1 MINNKKLFC
10 KWLLKSLLISVF
22 LLSTYIV
29 LDTEK
34 GLETVVL
41 IGKKFLPGQLKINVI
56 HGRLLGPIQ
65 LKGLTYQNNNINLTI
80 SEAKFEGYWRD
91 LLLQGKLNLGPIFI
105 DNLNL
110 FIKRESI
117 QKKSTPSQQKTFQ
130 IPKIFHFLKF
140 DSAVIYQMNIQSDN
154 LHIELQGSIQQQWH
168 IYWQLNIN
176 ELTNS
181 IPNLKGKVV
190 LHGKINGIFQQ
201 PEFNII
207 FEKTNLEWKKW
218 QFEQIQAALHIDTE
232 NKKWL
237 FNVAAAQLSNTSFQL
252 APLQL
257 KLSGSLSPFSL
268 RGNLSEFKL
277 NRLVQNEQF
286 PKIIIPN
293 TQISSNISKY
303 GLETSLQTFK
313 GNTNQLFAYLLL
325 PNYQARSWLRATQPV
340 HANIDLNFKD
350 LNFLS
355 QLFPE
360 VKHNKGTF
368 YTQLKISGLINKPL
382 FNLTL
387 NLRQASLDIPD
398 LGLNLKNINYQLHT
412 HKNNLIGT
420 GQIQSGKGFLELH
433 TTTDLLKPNLLTLID
448 LQGKDVT
455 IIHNLEYQITAT
467 PKLKIHANIQQ
478 IETDGYILFPE
489 ARIKINPK
497 NNNLI
502 ELSNDIVFLGDKKK
516 TFTFPFVLKNTIKL
530 EAGDDIHLQYQ
541 GLNTKLKGSLTINQD
556 SDHPLLATGQLNL
569 FPGEYSY
576 YGQSLKLKSNSSLN
590 FANTPIN
597 NPIVNITASR
607 NILILPISTTDTSID
622 TDIKSK
628 LGSSNFIQSAM
639 SSSQS
644 IPTQLE
650 VGLHVRGTLQNPH
663 IILFADPSN
672 IIKSQLDMLSYLIT
686 GQASNQLSAASTQL
700 LLNAA
705 TNLGSEK
712 NNIGQLISKV
722 QQEIGLDQLT
732 IGSKPIFNPTTN
744 SLQQNASLIVG
755 KNLSPKLN
763 ISYSLGLL
771 DQISIL
777 EINYLL
783 NKNFSLQTTSSNFA
797 NGLDLLYKLE
807 KH

>member
-1 MINNKKLFC
+1 MINNKKLFWI

-34 GLETVVL
+34 SLETVVL
-41 IGKKFLPGQLKINVI
+41 IGKQFLPGQLRISVI
-56 HGRLLGPIQ
+56 HGRLLGQIQ

-80 SEAKFEGYWRD
+80 SEARFEGYWRD

-117 QKKSTPSQQKTFQ
+117 RKKSIPSQQKTFQ
-130 IPKIFHFLKF
+130 IPKIFHFLNF
-140 DSAVIYQMNIQSDN
+140 DSVVIHQMNIQSNN
-154 LHIELQGSIQQQWH
+154 LHLELQGSIQQQWH
-168 IYWQLNIN
+168 IHWKLNIKDP
-176 ELTNS
+176 TS
-181 IPNLKGKVV
+181 YVRNLQGKVT
-190 LHGKINGIFQQ
+190 LQGSINGIFQQ

-207 FEKTNLEWKKW
+207 FYKTNLGWKEW
-218 QFEQIQAALHIDTE
+218 QFEQIQAALNIDTK

-237 FNVAAAQLSNTSFQL
+237 FKLATTQLSNTSFKL

-257 KLSGSLSPFSL
+257 KIYGSLSPFSL
-268 RGNLSEFKL
+268 QGNLSEFKL
-277 NRLVQNEQF
+277 NRLNQNEQF

-293 TQISSNISKY
+293 TQINSSVSKY
-303 GLETSLQTFK
+303 GLETLLQTFK
-313 GNTNQLFAYLLL
+313 GNKNQLFAYLSL
-325 PNYQARSWLRATQPV
+325 PHYQAHSWLRPTQPIF
-340 HANIDLNFKD
+340 ANIDLNLKD
-350 LNFLS
+350 LNFLT
-355 QLFPE
+355 QLFPDI
-360 VKHNKGTF
+360 KNNKGTF
-368 YTQLKISGLINKPL
+368 YTQLKISGLLNKPV
-382 FNLTL
+382 FNLSL
-387 NLRQASLDIPD
+387 NLQQASLDIPV
-398 LGLNLKNINYQLHT
+398 LGLNLKNISYQLHT
-412 HKNNLIGT
+412 YKNNLIGS
-420 GQIQSGKGFLELH
+420 GQVQSGKGSLELR
-433 TTTDLLKPNLLTLID
+433 TITDLLKQNLPTLID
-448 LQGKDVT
+448 LQGKDIT
-455 IIHNLEYQITAT
+455 ILNNPEYQITAT

-478 IETDGYILFPE
+478 IETDGTILFPK
-489 ARIKINPK
+489 ARIKINSK

-502 ELSNDIVFLGDKKK
+502 DLSNDVVFEGDKKP
-516 TFTFPFVLKNTIKL
+516 TLSLPFILKNSIKI
-530 EAGDDIHLQYQ
+530 EAGDDIQFQYR
-541 GLNTKLKGSLTINQD
+541 GLNSKLKGTLTINQD
-556 SDHPLLATGQLNL
+556 SDHPILATGQLKL

-576 YGQSLKLKSNSSLN
+576 YGQSLKLKSNSSLD

-607 NILILPISTTDTSID
+607 NIIILPVSTPYTSTDA
-622 TDIKSK
+622 KSK
-628 LGSSNFIQSAM
+628 LGSNNFIQSAM
-639 SSSQS
+639 FSSQS
-644 IPTQLE
+644 TPTPLE

-686 GQASNQLSAASTQL
+686 GQPSSQLSAASTQL

-732 IGSKPIFNPTTN
+732 IGAKPIFNPTTN
-744 SLQQNASLIVG
+744 SLQQNTSLIVV

-777 EINYLL
+777 NINYLL

-797 NGLDLLYKLE
+797 NGLDLFYKVE
-807 KH
+807 KQ

>member
-1 MINNKKLFC
+1 MINNKKLFLVS
-10 KWLLKSLLISVF
+10 WLLRSLLASVF
-22 LLSTYIV
+22 LLSSYIV
-29 LDTEK
+29 LNTER

-41 IGKKFLPGQLKINVI
+41 IGKQFLPGQLRVNVI

-65 LKGLTYQNNNINLTI
+65 LKELTYQNNKINLTI
-80 SEAKFEGYWRD
+80 SEVKFEGYWRD
-91 LLLQGKLNLGPIFI
+91 LLQGKLNLGPIYV

-110 FIKRESI
+110 FVKQQSN
-117 QKKSTPSQQKTFQ
+117 QKKSNPSQRKNFQ

-140 DSAVIYQMNIQSDN
+140 DSVVIHQMNIQSN
-154 LHIELQGSIQQQWH
+154 NIHLELQGSIQQQWH
-168 IYWQLNIN
+168 INWQLDIKDP
-176 ELTNS
+176 TS
-181 IPNLKGKVV
+181 YVRNLQGKVA
-190 LHGKINGIFQQ
+190 LQGSIKGIFQQ
-201 PEFNII
+201 PEFNLI
-207 FEKTNLEWKKW
+207 FEKTNLEWKEW
-218 QFEQIQAALHIDTE
+218 QVEQIQAELNIDTK

-257 KLSGSLSPFSL
+257 NLSGSLSPFSL

-277 NRLVQNEQF
+277 NKLVQNEQF

-293 TQISSNISKY
+293 TQINSHVSKY

-355 QLFPE
+355 QLFPD

-387 NLRQASLDIPD
+387 NLQQASLDIPD

-420 GQIQSGKGFLELH
+420 GQIQSGKGSLALQ
-433 TTTDLLKPNLLTLID
+433 TSTDLLKPNLPTLID

-455 IIHNLEYQITAT
+455 IIHNPEYQITAT

-478 IETDGYILFPE
+478 IETDGYILFPK

-502 ELSNDIVFLGDKKK
+502 ELSNDIVFAGDKKK

-556 SDHPLLATGQLNL
+556 SDHPLLATGQLKL

-576 YGQSLKLKSNSSLN
+576 YGQSLKLKPNASLN

-597 NPIVNITASR
+597 NPVVNITASR
-607 NILILPISTTDTSID
+607 NILILPVSTADTS
-622 TDIKSK
+622 TEIKSK

-650 VGLHVRGTLQNPH
+650 VGLHVTGTLQNLH

-672 IIKSQLDMLSYLIT
+672 IIRSQLDMLSYLIT

-705 TNLGSEK
+705 ANLGSEK
-712 NNIGQLISKV
+712 NNIGRLISKV
-722 QQEIGLDQLT
+722 QQKIGLDQLT

-744 SLQQNASLIVG
+744 SLQQNTSLIVG

-763 ISYSLGLL
+763 VSYSLGLL

>member
-1 MINNKKLFC
+1 MINNKKLFWI
-10 KWLLKSLLISVF
+10 KLLLKSLLISVF

-29 LDTEK
+29 LDTKK

-41 IGKKFLPGQLKINVI
+41 IGKQFLPGQLKISVI

-80 SEAKFEGYWRD
+80 TEARFEGYWRD
-91 LLLQGKLNLGPIFI
+91 LILHGKLNLGPIFI

-110 FIKRESI
+110 FIKRECI
-117 QKKSTPSQQKTFQ
+117 QKKSTPSRQKTFQ
-130 IPKIFHFLKF
+130 ITKIFHFLKF
-140 DSAVIYQMNIQSDN
+140 DSVVIHQMNIKLDN
-154 LHIELQGSIQQQWH
+154 LNLELQGSIQQQWH
-168 IYWQLNIN
+168 MHWQLNIN

-181 IPNLKGKVV
+181 IPNLKGKVI
-190 LHGKINGIFQQ
+190 LYGTINGIFQQ

-207 FEKTNLEWKKW
+207 FEKTNLKWKEW
-218 QFEQIQAALHIDTE
+218 QFEQVQAAFNIDTK

-237 FNVAAAQLSNTSFQL
+237 FNLATTQLSNTSFKL
-252 APLQL
+252 TPIQL
-257 KLSGSLSPFSL
+257 KLTGSLSPFSL
-268 RGNLSEFKL
+268 QGNLSEFKL
-277 NRLVQNEQF
+277 SRLVQTEQF

-293 TQISSNISKY
+293 TQINSFVSKS

-313 GNTNQLFAYLLL
+313 GNKNQLIAYLSL
-325 PNYQARSWLRATQPV
+325 PHYQARSWLKPTQPIV
-340 HANIDLNFKD
+340 ANIDLNLKD
-350 LNFLS
+350 LNFLT
-355 QLFPE
+355 QLFPDI
-360 VKHNKGTF
+360 KNNKGTF
-368 YTQLKISGLINKPL
+368 YTQLKISGLLNKPVFHL
-382 FNLTL
+382 SL
-387 NLRQASLDIPD
+387 NLQQASLDIPV
-398 LGLNLKNINYQLHT
+398 LGLNLKNINCQLHT
-412 HKNNLIGT
+412 YNNNLIGS
-420 GQIQSGKGFLELH
+420 GQVQSGNGSLELH
-433 TTTDLLKPNLLTLID
+433 TTTDLLKQNLPTLID
-448 LQGKDVT
+448 LQGKNIT
-455 IIHNLEYQITAT
+455 ILNNPEYQITAT
-467 PKLKIHANIQQ
+467 PTLKIHANIQQ
-478 IETDGYILFPE
+478 IETDGYILFPK

-502 ELSNDIVFLGDKKK
+502 DLSHDVAFEGGKKP
-516 TFTFPFVLKNTIKL
+516 TLSLPFILKNSIKI
-530 EAGDDIHLQYQ
+530 EAGDDIQFQYR
-541 GLNTKLKGSLTINQD
+541 GLNTKLKGTLTINQD
-556 SDHPLLATGQLNL
+556 SDHPILATGQLKL

-576 YGQSLKLKSNSSLN
+576 YGQSLNLKSNSSLN

-607 NILILPISTTDTSID
+607 NILTLPVSIPDASTEV
-622 TDIKSK
+622 KSK
-628 LGSSNFIQSAM
+628 LGSNNFIQSAM
-639 SSSQS
+639 FSSQFT
-644 IPTQLE
+644 PTQLE
-650 VGLHVRGTLQNPH
+650 VGLHVRGTLQNPK

-686 GQASNQLSAASTQL
+686 GQPSTQLSVASTQL

-712 NNIGQLISKV
+712 SNIGQLISKV

-744 SLQQNASLIVG
+744 SLQQNTSLIVG

-763 ISYSLGLL
+763 VSYSLGLL

-807 KH
+807 KN